1 MEAQAL
7 IDERKEEY
15 EKKREAERKR
25 AEEKKNRLVLS
36 AGLTEHRIQNDITVA
51 HRGVVTLQV

>member
-25 AEEKKNRLVLS
+25 AEEKNRLVLS
-36 AGLTEHRIQNDITVA
+36 AGLTEHRIKNDITVA
-51 HRGVVTLQV
+51 DRGVVTLQV